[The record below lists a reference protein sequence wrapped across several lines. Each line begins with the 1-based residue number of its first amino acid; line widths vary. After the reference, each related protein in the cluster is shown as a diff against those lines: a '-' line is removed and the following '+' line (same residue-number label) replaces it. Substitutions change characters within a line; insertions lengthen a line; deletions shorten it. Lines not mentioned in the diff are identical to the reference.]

1 MHVASPTSCMYLFSR
16 NLFLKFLF
24 GRKEIPFPYILQ
36 ISFRF
41 GISFQS
47 YLLLKEIKLYLPVS
61 CQTASI
67 HPFICLQSLV
77 RPRHSV
83 YNQQQMTIKIKPV
96 QPAPL
101 CTDFFSQLSQS
112 KVKWSFF
119 APVKKGEPVLDSTQ
133 SQDTH
138 LLQK

>member
-47 YLLLKEIKLYLPVS
+47 YFSFMLKSYRVGGGVGLERNTETKGNLQNVRKGNFLSAEEKLE
-61 CQTASI
+61 
-67 HPFICLQSLV
+67 
-77 RPRHSV
+77 
-83 YNQQQMTIKIKPV
+83 K
-96 QPAPL
+96 
-101 CTDFFSQLSQS
+101 
-112 KVKWSFF
+112 
-119 APVKKGEPVLDSTQ
+119 
-133 SQDTH
+133 
-138 LLQK
+138 